1 MAVNEIHVND
11 IGTQFSITIKD
22 GDDVVDIS
30 SAISVTL
37 TFRRPDDELF
47 TRLSSF
53 TNDGTD
59 GQVYY
64 DIQDGDLDEAGYYK
78 LQAKVVFPNGVFY
91 TNIHTFQ
98 VHCNL

>member
-1 MAVNEIHVND
+1 MANEIHVDD
-11 IGTQFSITIKD
+11 IGTKFTITIKD

-30 SAISVTL
+30 NSLFVTL
-37 TFRRPDDELF
+37 HFRKPDDEVIERNTFF
-47 TRLSSF
+47 TS
-53 TNDGTD
+53 DGTD

-64 DIQDGDLDEAGYYK
+64 DIIDGDLDEAGYYK
-78 LQAKVVFPNGVFY
+78 IQAKVTFPNGVFY